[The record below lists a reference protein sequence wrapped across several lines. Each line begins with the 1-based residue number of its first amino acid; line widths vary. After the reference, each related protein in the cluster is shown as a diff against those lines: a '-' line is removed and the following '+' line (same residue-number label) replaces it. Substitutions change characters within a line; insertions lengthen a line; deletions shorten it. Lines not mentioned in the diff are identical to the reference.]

1 MGSYFVTGGTGFLG
15 RRLIRRLLSRPDC
28 EAVYVLVREQ
38 SRHRLAEL
46 TEQWPHPDLVVPVI
60 GDLTTDHLGVDP
72 AGLRTPID
80 HVVHLGA
87 VYDLTA
93 DTQLNEQ
100 ANVTGTRNVLAFAA
114 RAQARWLH
122 HVSSIAVAGEHEGR
136 FTESDFDLGQ
146 RLPTSYHATKFAAE
160 KLVREQSGTRYR
172 VYRPA
177 AVVGDSVT
185 GEMDKVDGPYFFL
198 PAFAKLG
205 LLPSR
210 LPLIAPRLGDSN
222 IVPVD
227 YVVDAMEHLMHI
239 EAESGATYHLAAP
252 RPQSLTEVHNAFSAA
267 AGGPRIV
274 ATLPVDLSARLR
286 RAGRALTRTGK
297 RRTLPHRAIAA
308 MIEEVG
314 IPAEVLP
321 VLSTPVEFDTT
332 ATRAALAGSGLR
344 CPPLQKYAGRLYR
357 YWAEHLDVDRAR
369 RGPAIRGR
377 TVLVTGAS
385 AGIGRAVAVA
395 VASEGATV
403 LLVARRGEELE
414 AVRAQITSTG
424 GSAAVYPCDLTD
436 AEAVDAMVKRILAEH
451 GPVDMLVNNAGRS
464 IRRSVA
470 LSTDRMHDY
479 ERTMALNYFA
489 PLRLTF
495 ALLPPMIEQRFG
507 HVVNVT
513 TQGLQNHTP
522 RFSAYLSSKAAL
534 DEFGKVAGRDLL
546 AAGITFSSVRLP
558 LVRTAMSA
566 PSAKVYRRVRS
577 LSAEQAAGLV
587 VRALRTRREV
597 LNLPAGTAAEFA
609 DRLAPRTMRTLTH
622 LAAYQAMPETAP
634 DTRSRQRRTHPVV
647 AVLAAVTRL
656 AWRPR

>member
-15 RRLIRRLLSRPDC
+15 RRLIGRLLDRPGC
-28 EAVYVLVREQ
+28 EAVYVLVRER
-38 SRHRLAEL
+38 SRHRLSEL
-46 TEQWPHPDLVVPVI
+46 TEQWPNSELVVPVV
-60 GDLTTDHLGVDP
+60 GDLTADELGVDP
-72 AGLRTPID
+72 ATLRIPLD

-93 DTQLNEQ
+93 DPKDNEN
-100 ANVTGTRNVLAFAA
+100 ANVLGTANVIAFAKRA
-114 RAQARWLH
+114 RARWLH
-122 HVSSIAVAGEHEGR
+122 HVSSIAVAGEHHGR
-136 FTESDFDLGQ
+136 FTEQDFDLGQ

-160 KLVREQSGTRYR
+160 KLVRDQSEVAYR

-185 GEMDKVDGPYFFL
+185 GEMDKVDGPYYFF
-198 PAFAKLG
+198 PTFAKLAG
-205 LLPSR
+205 LPSR
-210 LPLIAPRLGDSN
+210 LPLVAPRLGSSN

-227 YVVDAMEHLMHI
+227 YVVDAMEHLMHTD
-239 EAESGATYHLAAP
+239 ADSGATYHLASP
-252 RPQSLTEVHNAFSAA
+252 RSQSLTEVYNVFAAA
-267 AGGPRIV
+267 AGGPKV
-274 ATLPVDLSARLR
+274 VTTLPFDLSAGLR
-286 RAGRALTRTGK
+286 RSGRALTGTGRQPLRLK
-297 RRTLPHRAIAA
+297 ATAA
-308 MIEEVG
+308 VISEIG

-332 ATRAALAGSGLR
+332 ATRDALAGSGLR
-344 CPPLQKYAGRLYR
+344 CPPLREYAGQLYR
-357 YWAEHLDVDRAR
+357 YWADNLDVDRAR
-369 RGPAIRGR
+369 RGQPIRGR
-377 TVLVTGAS
+377 TALITGAS

-395 VASEGATV
+395 VARQGATV

-414 AVRAQITSTG
+414 SVRAEITATG
-424 GSAAVYPCDLTD
+424 GTAMAYPCDLTD
-436 AEAVDAMVKRILAEH
+436 AEAVDAAVKRILAEH
-451 GPVDMLVNNAGRS
+451 GPVDLLVNNAGRS

-470 LSTDRMHDY
+470 MSTDRIHDY

-489 PLRLTF
+489 PLRLTL
-495 ALLPPMIEQRFG
+495 ALLPSMIEQRFG

-546 AAGITFSSVRLP
+546 AEGITFSSVRLP

-577 LSAEQAAGLV
+577 LSAEQAADLV

-597 LNLPAGTAAEFA
+597 LNLPAGTAAELA

-634 DTRSRQRRTHPVV
+634 DTRSKQRRTHPVV
-647 AVLAAVTRL
+647 AVAAALTRL
-656 AWRPR
+656 VWRPR